1 MALRQLLTDPT
12 KFKYS
17 SRSLQYGND
26 RPGGGSSKQ
35 PYVVKK
41 LPEVDSPPSV
51 TYPDFLLR
59 DPKNALENRKDDLE
73 RIGKF
78 LISTQGI
85 LFTAKQELL
94 SLQNP
99 IVPGRPNRSN
109 PVNGLYYPYM
119 TLAQVGLAGTGAH
132 IEKQGT
138 FPIFSSTEKYDYIYK
153 TEHKDESTNRLT
165 LLYRSKIEGR
175 PRVTDQ
181 IEKYKLGIIPTPG
194 ANDNP
199 QTLMSYIGGPTF
211 KVNGKTIIPFADNR
225 VYGGNIQ
232 DKTTRALRQSSIK
245 TKSAVT
251 SDTLINITKIGVSQ
265 KSTDLKYITINTG
278 VGAKGNDTSLL
289 LQNSVYRLGNTF
301 PEENVNNTTNKGVY
315 TFNQVLIGQ
324 QTAIG
329 QYGSTD
335 LTSITDFRKK
345 VREAYTQALDTQIQ
359 EQTGIIFFD
368 YTSNVI
374 NREQRVGLGNPGKR
388 TRNRGKLS
396 NYDNATVD
404 MLNMVPLYYDDTV
417 LDPSGLTRD
426 LVKFR
431 FEVVDNKNP
440 SFSTFVHFRA
450 FLGTIN
456 DGFTADWEATRYIG
470 RGEAFYNYRGFNRGV
485 KFNFKVHAQS
495 RAEMKSIYQKLNYLA
510 TSLAPDYTNG
520 YMKGNLVRLTIGD
533 YLYAVPGFISN
544 LDYTIPEEGSWEI
557 GLTEPENGV
566 DSGVLETPMYLE
578 VSVAFTPIHD
588 FVPQLSADKA
598 NALITRAKNG
608 TENPYL
614 DGSKIY
620 NPEKETIN
628 KSNLK
633 QFATSGSI

>member
-35 PYVVKK
+35 PYIVKD
-41 LPEVDSPPSV
+41 LPKVDSPPSV
-51 TYPDFLLR
+51 TFPDFLLR

-78 LISTQGI
+78 LTSTQGD
-85 LFTAKQELL
+85 LFIAKQELL

-138 FPIFSSTEKYDYIYK
+138 FPIFSSTEKYDYIYT
-153 TEHKDESTNRLT
+153 TEHRDEDNNRLA
-165 LLYRSKIEGR
+165 LLYKSKIQGTPSLVDR
-175 PRVTDQ
+175 R
-181 IEKYKLGIIPTPG
+181 EKYRLGLIPTPG

-199 QTLMSYIGGPTF
+199 QNLMSYIGGPTF
-211 KVNGKTIIPFADNR
+211 KATGKTVIPFAANR
-225 VYGGNIQ
+225 VYGGSIQ

-245 TKSAVT
+245 SKSAVT
-251 SDTLINITKIGVSQ
+251 SDTLIKITKIGVSQ

-345 VREAYTQALDTQIQ
+345 VREAYTQALDTQVQ

-404 MLNMVPLYYDDTV
+404 MVNMIPLYYDDIV
-417 LDPSGLTRD
+417 LDPYGLTRD

-431 FEVVDNKNP
+431 FEIVDNKNP
-440 SFSTFVHFRA
+440 NFSTFVHFRA
-450 FLGTIN
+450 FLGTIS

-470 RGEAFYNYRGFNRGV
+470 RGEAFYNYKGFSRGV
-485 KFNFKVHAQS
+485 RFTFKVHAQS

-520 YMKGNLVRLTIGD
+520 YMKGNLIRLTIGD

-608 TENPYL
+608 IENPYL

-620 NPEKETIN
+620 NPEKEAISKN
-628 KSNLK
+628 NLK
-633 QFATSGSI
+633 QFATTGSI